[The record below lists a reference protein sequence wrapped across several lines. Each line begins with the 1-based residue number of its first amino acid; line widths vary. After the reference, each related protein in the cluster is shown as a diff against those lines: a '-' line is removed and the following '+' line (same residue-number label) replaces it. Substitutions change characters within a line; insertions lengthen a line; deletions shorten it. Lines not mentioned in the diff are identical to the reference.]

1 MTSPFK
7 RKSTRLR
14 GYDYSTSGLYFI
26 TICVEGRESLL
37 GTISEEAFVPA
48 VAGLMVESWWG
59 NISRRFPKVELG
71 PYVIMPNHL
80 HGILV
85 LESAAAASSV
95 VEARCGLHF
104 QGNDEEFGNP
114 VSLNDVIGWF
124 KSMTT
129 TDYIR
134 GVTEFGWPPFTK
146 RLWQRSYYD
155 HIIRNESDLSRIE
168 NYIESNPRRWAE
180 DLLNVRGL

>member
-1 MTSPFK
+1 
-7 RKSTRLR
+7 
-14 GYDYSTSGLYFI
+14 
-26 TICVEGRESLL
+26 
-37 GTISEEAFVPA
+37 
-48 VAGLMVESWWG
+48 
-59 NISRRFPKVELG
+59 
-71 PYVIMPNHL
+71 MPNHL